1 MSIVDKELTCREIYT
16 KAVCGKGRK
25 FSQVTH
31 TVTPPHNPTNILGAW
46 IINHQYEAVKSGNGI
61 EVLGTYDI
69 NIWYSH
75 DKNSK
80 TDVAKETVSYVEV
93 VPLSYLDPKYRKNT
107 EEVTAMATQEPN
119 CLEANVG
126 SDGTVLVHVE
136 REYEVEMMAETKI
149 CVVVYPGGCDPLG
162 EKDFDFTID
171 GGGDLADY
179 EDLDPDLLDEDIV

>member
-1 MSIVDKELTCREIYT
+1 MSIVDKELACREIYT

-31 TVTPPHNPTNILGAW
+31 TVTPPNNPTNILGAW
-46 IINHQYEAVKSGNGI
+46 IINHQYEAVKSGHGI

-80 TDVAKETVSYVEV
+80 TDVAKETVSYVEA
-93 VPLSYLDPKYRKNT
+93 VPLSFQDPNYRKNT
-107 EEVTAMATQEPN
+107 EEVNAVAVQEPN

-136 REYEVEMMAETKI
+136 REYAVEMIAETKI

-162 EKDFDFTID
+162 EKDFDFHIA
-171 GGGDLADY
+171 GDSDLSDY
-179 EDLDPDLLDEDIV
+179 EDLDPDLLDEDLV